1 MSALSATA
9 PPGRVRPSLLRR
21 TARAPLPL
29 GRALAT
35 AGTVFLLSSLLTF
48 GLGALSNANPAAA
61 VLGETATPADIAR
74 LNHAF
79 GLDRPLVVQY
89 VSWLG
94 HALTGDL
101 GRSWFTTLPV
111 SESVFHALPVDLSI
125 AGLALLFAVV
135 LGTFGG
141 ITAAWNN
148 GGRWDRTVTAL
159 CSVVGT
165 LPAFV
170 VAIGLI
176 AVVSVKLGWLPS
188 GGWVPLGQDPGQWL
202 RYAAL
207 PACALGLDAA
217 ANVARQLRASLV
229 GESRANYVTGAA
241 MRGLS
246 ARRVL
251 FGHVLR
257 NAAGPAL
264 TVLGMSVPML
274 IGGAVVTERIFNLP
288 GIAQLSLQAAQQ
300 HDVPVIQGTLLVTV
314 GVVLIANI
322 AVNAGLLALDP
333 AARRRSALGRAGRGG
348 AAGVGVAGGAG
359 VSGSGVAGVVGEGA
373 GSGPGTGAGASGGA
387 GAA

>member
-1 MSALSATA
+1 MSVLAAAFTGRRGTPAAL
-9 PPGRVRPSLLRR
+9 VRRA
-21 TARAPLPL
+21 ARAPVPL
-29 GRALAT
+29 GRALLT
-35 AGTVFLLSSLLTF
+35 TGTVFLLSSLLTF
-48 GLGALSNANPAAA
+48 SLGALSKANPAAA
-61 VLGETATPADIAR
+61 VLGDTATPADIAR
-74 LNHAF
+74 MNHAF
-79 GLDRPLVVQY
+79 GLDRPLPVQY
-89 VSWLG
+89 VTWLG

-111 SESVFHALPVDLSI
+111 SHSVFQALPVDLSI
-125 AGLALLFAVV
+125 AGLALVIALL
-135 LGTFGG
+135 LGSAAG
-141 ITAAWNN
+141 IAAAYSN
-148 GGRWDRTVTAL
+148 GGRLDRTVTVV

-176 AVVSVKLGWLPS
+176 AVVSVKLDWLPS
-188 GGWVPLGQDPGQWL
+188 GGYTPFGDSPAQWL
-202 RYAAL
+202 RFAAL
-207 PACALGLDAA
+207 PAFALSLESA

-229 GESRANYVTGAA
+229 GELRANYVTGAA

-257 NAAGPAL
+257 NAAGPAV
-264 TVLGMSVPML
+264 TVLGVSVPML

-322 AVNAGLLALDP
+322 AVNAALLALNP
-333 AARRRSALGRAGRGG
+333 VARR
-348 AAGVGVAGGAG
+348 
-359 VSGSGVAGVVGEGA
+359 A
-373 GSGPGTGAGASGGA
+373 GSRTGAGAGAGNVDGSGSGTGIAGSTGGA
-387 GAA
+387 GNTGVSAVAKGGAV

>member
-1 MSALSATA
+1 MSVLTAALPDRRRTSLA
-9 PPGRVRPSLLRR
+9 GRV
-21 TARAPLPL
+21 ARAPRPL
-29 GRALAT
+29 GRALLA

-61 VLGETATPADIAR
+61 VLGDTATPADIAR

-79 GLDRPLVVQY
+79 GLARPLPVQY
-89 VSWLG
+89 VTWLG
-94 HALTGDL
+94 HAFTGDL
-101 GRSWFTTLPV
+101 GHSWFTTLPV
-111 SESVFHALPVDLSI
+111 SGSVFQALPVDLSI
-125 AGLALLFAVV
+125 AGLALLIAVV
-135 LGTFGG
+135 LGSLGG
-141 ITAAWNN
+141 IAAAHNN
-148 GGRWDRTVTAL
+148 GGRLDRAITVV
-159 CSVVGT
+159 CSLLGT

-188 GGWVPLGQDPGQWL
+188 GGYTAFGQSPLEWL
-202 RYAAL
+202 RFAIL
-207 PACALGLDAA
+207 PAFSLSLDAA

-229 GESRANYVTGAA
+229 GELRANYVTGAA

-274 IGGAVVTERIFNLP
+274 LGGAVVTERIFNLP

-322 AVNAGLLALDP
+322 AVNAGLLALNP
-333 AARRRSALGRAGRGG
+333 AARRGRSV
-348 AAGVGVAGGAG
+348 AAGPQDEPAAD
-359 VSGSGVAGVVGEGA
+359 
-373 GSGPGTGAGASGGA
+373 GAS
-387 GAA
+387 

>member
-1 MSALSATA
+1 MTALAATLPRRRSALA
-9 PPGRVRPSLLRR
+9 RRSLL
-21 TARAPLPL
+21 APRPIGAAVL
-29 GRALAT
+29 T
-35 AGTVFLLSSLLTF
+35 TVTVFLLSSLLTF
-48 GLGALSNANPAAA
+48 ALGALSDANPGAA

-74 LNHAF
+74 MNHAF

-89 VSWLG
+89 VAWLG

-111 SESVFHALPVDLSI
+111 ADSVFQALPVDLSI
-125 AGLALLFAVV
+125 AGLALLIAVL
-135 LGTFGG
+135 LGAAGG
-141 ITAAWNN
+141 IAAAYSN
-148 GGRWDRTVTAL
+148 GGRLDRAITAV
-159 CSVVGT
+159 CSVLGT

-176 AVVSVKLGWLPS
+176 AVVSVQLGWLPS
-188 GGWVPLGQDPGQWL
+188 GGYTAFGDDPVQWV
-202 RYAAL
+202 RFAAL
-207 PACALGLDAA
+207 PAFALSLDAA

-229 GESRANYVTGAA
+229 GELRANYVTGAA

-314 GVVLIANI
+314 AVVLLANI
-322 AVNAGLLALDP
+322 AINAGLLALNP
-333 AARRRSALGRAGRGG
+333 AARRGRSQRAGAPDTAPGLSADAAPGPAANAIPGSVPGG
-348 AAGVGVAGGAG
+348 AA
-359 VSGSGVAGVVGEGA
+359 
-373 GSGPGTGAGASGGA
+373 
-387 GAA
+387 